1 MQYQIRPDFPLSEKS
16 CREVTGKSLAQ
27 WFALLDQRNA
37 LKLGRRDTNVM
48 LRDEFSLPE
57 WWCGTIAVEY
67 EMHKDIRKK
76 DGFYEG
82 YFICSTKTLNSP
94 VADVYRAW
102 TDNTI
107 LSQWFGSKST
117 ATVAD
122 GGSFGNAD
130 GDKGTYLRVRAD
142 KDLRFTW
149 EHADFSPGSIVD
161 VVFQD
166 KGKGKTGLLVNH
178 SRIQSK
184 AEADGL
190 RASWSDALARLKQV
204 LEA

>member
-1 MQYQIRPDFPLSEKS
+1 MQYQLKPDFPLTDKS
-16 CREVTGKSLAQ
+16 CREATGKTLKE
-27 WFALLDQRNA
+27 WFALLDERNA
-37 LKLGRRDTNVM
+37 LKLGRRDTNVL
-48 LRDEFSLPE
+48 LRDEFSVPD
-57 WWCGTIAVEY
+57 WWCVTIAVEY
-67 EMHKDIRKK
+67 EIHKEQRKK
-76 DGFYEG
+76 DGYYEG
-82 YFICSTKTLNSP
+82 YFICSTKALNAP
-94 VADVYRAW
+94 VDDVYVAW
-102 TDNTI
+102 TDNAK
-107 LSQWFGSKST
+107 LSTWFGNNST
-117 ATVAD
+117 AKVVD

-130 GDKGTYLRVRAD
+130 GDKGSYLRVRPG

-166 KGKGKTGLLVNH
+166 KGKGKTGMLVNH

-190 RASWSDALARLKQV
+190 RAAWGEALARLKEL